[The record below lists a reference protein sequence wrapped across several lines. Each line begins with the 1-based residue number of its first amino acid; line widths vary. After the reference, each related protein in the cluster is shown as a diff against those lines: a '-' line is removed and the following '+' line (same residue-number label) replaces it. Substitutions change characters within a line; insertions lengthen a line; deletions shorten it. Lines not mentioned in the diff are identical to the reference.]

1 MYAVVT
7 SGGKQYK
14 VEEGETLKVEK
25 IPGDVGSSVKFDRV
39 LMIADGDTVSIGQ
52 PVLDDALVEG
62 HIVEQGKSKKIIVF
76 KYKRRKRYRRKH
88 GHRQQYTAVKID
100 SIQAKAVKAGKKAE
114 AEIEAKKPATKKVAV
129 KEAAAEVEAKKPEA
143 PKAEVKKKAAKQP
156 EAKAEAKKKQ
166 TKKAVKPKAK
176 KVETKPKAKKA
187 DTKKSA
193 AKKTTAKKPAAKKT
207 TTKKKAEDKT
217 K

>member
-25 IPGDVGSSVKFDRV
+25 IPGAVGSSVKFDRV

-62 HIVEQGKSKKIIVF
+62 HIVEQGKSKKVIVF

-100 SIQAKAVKAGKKAE
+100 SIQTEAVKAGKKAE
-114 AEIEAKKPATKKVAV
+114 PETGAKKPADKKVAA
-129 KEAAAEVEAKKPEA
+129 KEADVGVEAKKPEA
-143 PKAEVKKKAAKQP
+143 PKAAVEKKADKKP
-156 EAKAEAKKKQ
+156 EAKAEAKKRE

-176 KVETKPKAKKA
+176 KA
-187 DTKKSA
+187 DTKKGA

-207 TTKKKAEDKT
+207 TTKSKKKSD
-217 K
+217 

>member
-76 KYKRRKRYRRKH
+76 KYKRRKRYRRKQ

-114 AEIEAKKPATKKVAV
+114 AETEARKPATKKVAV
-129 KEAAAEVEAKKPEA
+129 KEA
-143 PKAEVKKKAAKQP
+143 VKKKAAKKP
-156 EAKAEAKKKQ
+156 EAKAEAKKKE

-187 DTKKSA
+187 DTKKGA